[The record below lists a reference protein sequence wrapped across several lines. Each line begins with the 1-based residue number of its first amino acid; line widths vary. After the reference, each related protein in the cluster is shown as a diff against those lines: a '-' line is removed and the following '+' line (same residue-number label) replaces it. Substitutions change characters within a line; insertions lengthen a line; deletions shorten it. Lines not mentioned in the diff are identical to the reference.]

1 MGDKHDQELRL
12 GGRYAPF
19 SPHQWES
26 LKGRIDA
33 LLSNGVSLH
42 TPKTRLFPANLSTA
56 FFVHVLKDPLSTLPR
71 ALGFRAVDESGKA
84 VDGFCWSIFNEGDLA
99 GIRGAFSDRFL
110 TIWERAVREGKGP
123 HLFHF
128 GEYTRRELH
137 KWGEGTRAHNRLAFL
152 RETGSLHFTD
162 LRRLLLEHFH
172 WPAPG
177 RLTLCAL
184 AQLLGLV
191 PSVPAG
197 QDGSFLTGAPESLFH
212 PDLEPYFRQKEWER
226 DATLRNDAVQ
236 SIQMILT
243 LQEKVWQWVRPHL
256 QSDWNK
262 TEWEAGPAE
271 RSSPGAH
278 YLNFLEE
285 ERRLREEDIL
295 LLQKYSLEERVE
307 RFRAMGP
314 LSFGGTHLD
323 REGRFLYEFQMEAES
338 GLSKFREGDFLK
350 LSPVGAPDLQAGFSV
365 ILADYH
371 PQGGQLSLLS
381 RQGRLPLNRRLTYS
395 LEEDLTDWNHPK
407 LIHAVK
413 TVFSPQFA
421 EGIGHSLSRLLS
433 GSADPESDGE
443 SLRWVRDWMTR
454 FDPDSRLN
462 PAQQAALELP
472 FRKRLGLIEG
482 PPGTGKSHLLAWV
495 LFALI
500 LQARDA
506 GKPLRIAV
514 CALTH
519 QAIDGVLRK
528 LVQLVRRHP
537 MEGFHARVMKFGRWE
552 AEETDA
558 EMHGVGLDG
567 RIMVPGIRVEP
578 QNRAEELS
586 QCRHLVLGSTGFG
599 LHNLLQGQNG
609 EFQPFFD
616 WIVFDE
622 ASQVLVPQALL
633 SLIHGKGN
641 FLFLGDVKQL
651 PPIVLGRYKKPAAPT
666 MKLRQYDDLPE
677 FCLEHSVHLG
687 EEKCKEFPEDAFSA
701 AEDSEGIASASFS
714 PDVSR
719 PILGLLLER
728 YGEEHRVLLDR
739 TYRMNAELCAFPSRT
754 WYAGALQSDPGNA
767 GSRLKLDFSAGST
780 HPFEAEAHT
789 GDLIHRI
796 LDPEKPVVLVLGD
809 HRGQHQQSHMEVE
822 IMARLAHRL
831 MTVHGV
837 SPDRM
842 ALISPHRAQNN
853 AMTYR
858 LVELL
863 GDKGNFLPVIDTV
876 ERLQG
881 AERDVVLF
889 SITTSDPDHVTSEF
903 LNNPNRFNVA
913 ITRARHKLI
922 VVGSQTFFLAVPQN
936 EEALTANTC
945 FKQFLQYCLDRESL
959 IVWKEPPVCRPT
971 GSG

>member
-1 MGDKHDQELRL
+1 MGR
-12 GGRYAPF
+12 RYTPF
-19 SPHQWES
+19 SPHQRES

-33 LLSNGVSLH
+33 LVSNAVSLH
-42 TPKTRLFPANLSTA
+42 TPRTRLFPANCSTA
-56 FFVHVLKDPLSTLPR
+56 FFVHVLKDPLSTCPR
-71 ALGFRAVDESGKA
+71 AVGFRAIGESGKA
-84 VDGFCWSIFNEGDLA
+84 VDGFCWSIFNEGDQA

-137 KWGEGTRAHNRLAFL
+137 KWGEETGTHNHLAFL
-152 RETGSLHFTD
+152 REAGSLHFTD
-162 LRRLLLEHFH
+162 LRRLLLEHFY

-177 RLTLCAL
+177 RLTLFAL

-191 PSVPAG
+191 PPVLAS
-197 QDGSFLTGAPESLFH
+197 QDGNFLAGAPESLFH
-212 PDLEPYFRQKEWER
+212 PDLEPCFPQEEWER

-243 LQEKVWQWVRPHL
+243 LQEKVWQWVRPHV
-256 QSDWNK
+256 QSDWIK
-262 TEWEAGPAE
+262 TEWETGSAE
-271 RSSPGAH
+271 RRSPGAH

-295 LLQKYSLEERVE
+295 MLQKYSLEERVE

-314 LSFGGTHLD
+314 LSFHGTHLD
-323 REGRFLYEFQMEAES
+323 QEGRFLYEFQMEAEN

-350 LSPVGAPDLQAGFSV
+350 LSPVGAPDLQAGFPV

-371 PQGGQLSLLS
+371 PQDGKLSLLS

-395 LEEDLTDWNHPK
+395 LEEDVTDWNHSK

-421 EGIGHSLSRLLS
+421 ESIGHPLSRLLS
-433 GSADPESDGE
+433 GSADEEQIGE
-443 SLRWVRDWMTR
+443 KLRWVRDWMTR
-454 FDPDSRLN
+454 FEPVSHLN

-472 FRKRLGLIEG
+472 FRKRVGLIEG
-482 PPGTGKSHLLAWV
+482 PPGTGKSHLLAWI
-495 LFALI
+495 LIALI

-528 LVQLVRRHP
+528 LVQLVSRHP
-537 MEGFHARVMKFGRWE
+537 VEGFHAGVMKFGRWE
-552 AEETDA
+552 VEETDD
-558 EMHGVGLDG
+558 EMHGEAFDG
-567 RIMVPGIRVEP
+567 RMMEPGIRVEP
-578 QNRAEELS
+578 LNRAEELS

-599 LHNLLQGQNG
+599 LYNLLQGKNG
-609 EFQPFFD
+609 EFQPYFD

-651 PPIVLGRYKKPAAPT
+651 PPIVLGRYAKPTPMT
-666 MKLRQYDDLPE
+666 LKVGRYDDPSE
-677 FCLEHSVHLG
+677 FCMEHSEHLG
-687 EEKCKEFPEDAFSA
+687 EERCKEVTGATSSA
-701 AEDSEGIASASFS
+701 AEDSEGIASAPFS
-714 PDVSR
+714 PDVSQS
-719 PILGLLLER
+719 ILGFLLER
-728 YGEEHRVLLDR
+728 YGPEHRALLDR

-822 IMARLAHRL
+822 IMTRLAHRL
-831 MTVHGV
+831 MTGYGV
-837 SPDRM
+837 SPDRL

-853 AMTYR
+853 AMTCR

-863 GDKGNFLPVIDTV
+863 GDKGNSLPVIDTV

-922 VVGSQTFFLAVPQN
+922 VVGSKTFFLAVPRN

-959 IVWKEPPVCRPT
+959 IVWNESPICRPT
-971 GSG
+971 KSG